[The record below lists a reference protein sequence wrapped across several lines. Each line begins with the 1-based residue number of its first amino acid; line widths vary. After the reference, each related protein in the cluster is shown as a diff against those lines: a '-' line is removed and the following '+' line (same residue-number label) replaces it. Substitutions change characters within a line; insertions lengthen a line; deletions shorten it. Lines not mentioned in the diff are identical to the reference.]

1 MEIVVGLVV
10 GLAISALLYWGIL
23 YLPIKK
29 YIHTVYQDPPRVPV
43 LPYPEYSNYILGPR
57 VLALMFGILISC
69 FVISYIT
76 KEQSDPWG
84 IPLAS
89 GMFLAF
95 IVIVCVFTAKSA
107 RKAVFYLRIEDGMIY
122 CTNRRGDVLRSFP
135 AERVAALKLC
145 DVTYRKYGGP
155 RYSVTIKKRY
165 IALLSSAY
173 DACVPS
179 DIREYTPETV
189 ITENYILVAYA
200 PETLALLQSVL
211 NVPILEESAE

>member
-10 GLAISALLYWGIL
+10 GLAVSALFCWGVI

-29 YIHTVYQDPPRVPV
+29 YAHTVYKNPPRVPM
-43 LPYPEYSNYILGPR
+43 LPYPEYGTYILAPR
-57 VLALMFGILISC
+57 VVAFMFGILIAY
-69 FVISYIT
+69 FVICYIT

-84 IPLAS
+84 IPLAC
-89 GMFLAF
+89 GMFLTF

-135 AERVAALKLC
+135 AENVAALKLC
-145 DVTYRKYGGP
+145 EVSYNKEGP
-155 RYSVTIKKRY
+155 RSSVSAIKRRY

-173 DACVPS
+173 ETYIPNSIVKYA
-179 DIREYTPETV
+179 TETV
-189 ITENYILVAYA
+189 ITENYILVTYA

-211 NVPILEESAE
+211 NVPILEENAE

>member
-1 MEIVVGLVV
+1 MEIVVGLVG

-43 LPYPEYSNYILGPR
+43 LPYPEYSSHVLAPR
-57 VLALMFGILISC
+57 VLAFMFGILISC

-89 GMFLAF
+89 GMFLTI
-95 IVIVCVFTAKSA
+95 IVIVCVFRAKSA

-145 DVTYRKYGGP
+145 DVTYRKHA
-155 RYSVTIKKRY
+155 RYYVTIKKRY

>member
-1 MEIVVGLVV
+1 MEIVVGLVG

-43 LPYPEYSNYILGPR
+43 LPYPEYSSHILAPR
-57 VLALMFGILISC
+57 VLALMLGALISY
-69 FVISYIT
+69 FVITYIT
-76 KEQSDPWG
+76 TEQPDPWG

-89 GMFLAF
+89 GIFLAF

-145 DVTYRKYGGP
+145 DVTYRTDGVSY
-155 RYSVTIKKRY
+155 YVTIKKRY

-179 DIREYTPETV
+179 NIKEYTPETV
-189 ITENYILVAYA
+189 ITENYILVTYT
-200 PETLALLQSVL
+200 PEALDLLRRVL
-211 NVPILEESAE
+211 DVPVIERHEN

>member
-10 GLAISALLYWGIL
+10 GLAISALFCWGIL

-43 LPYPEYSNYILGPR
+43 LPYPEYSNHILGPR
-57 VLALMFGILISC
+57 VLALILGALISC
-69 FVISYIT
+69 FVITYIT

-89 GMFLAF
+89 GIFLTI
-95 IVIVCVFTAKSA
+95 IVLIYASRVKMAKNA
-107 RKAVFYLRIEDGMIY
+107 IFYLRIEGGTIY
-122 CTNRRGDVLRSFP
+122 CTNRQGIVLRSFP

-145 DVTYRKYGGP
+145 DVTYRKYGA
-155 RYSVTIKKRY
+155 RYYVTIKKRY